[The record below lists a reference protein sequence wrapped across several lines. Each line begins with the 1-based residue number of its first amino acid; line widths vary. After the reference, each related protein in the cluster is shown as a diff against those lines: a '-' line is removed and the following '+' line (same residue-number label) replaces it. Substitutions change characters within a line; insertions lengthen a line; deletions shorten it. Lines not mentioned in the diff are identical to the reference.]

1 MNAKISV
8 FVICVEATIYLL
20 LYDLHDCTFKAE
32 PLKLFKNINLF
43 KISYAST
50 LYDR

>member
-8 FVICVEATIYLL
+8 FVICIEATIYLL
-20 LYDLHDCTFKAE
+20 LYDLHDCTFKVV
-32 PLKLFKNINLF
+32 PLKLFKNINLLF

-50 LYDR
+50 L